1 MSDEETVESSEAAE
15 RPEYVAERF
24 WNTETSTADYES
36 MGKSYNELNSKFGG
50 FTGSPKDGYSPIEG
64 YEAEDA
70 LLSGFTEYANSV
82 NMNQDAFTKGW
93 ELLAAQSGASEEVSE
108 ENELAKLGDKP
119 QERIDKV
126 DSYLRNNLSAADY
139 ENMASLVTTAQGVQ
153 LVEALIPAQ
162 AQPKL
167 PSGETPQGSGM
178 TLQEANE
185 MANKKDE
192 HGNYLRSVDP
202 SYDAKVIAA
211 YGKVG

>member
-1 MSDEETVESSEAAE
+1 MNEEEASESSEVVE

-24 WNTETSTADYES
+24 WNAETNSADYES

-50 FTGSPKDGYSPIEG
+50 FTGSPKDGYAAIEG

-70 LLSGFTEYANSV
+70 LLSGFTEYANSI
-82 NMNQDAFTKGW
+82 NMNQYAFTKGW
-93 ELLAAQSGASEEVSE
+93 ELLAAQSGASEEVNN

-126 DSYLRNNLSAADY
+126 DNYLRNNLSAADY
-139 ENMASLVTTAQGVQ
+139 ESMASLVTTAQGVQ

-167 PSGETPQGSGM
+167 PSGETPQGAGM

-185 MANKKDE
+185 MANKKDD

-202 SYDAKVIAA
+202 AYDAKVIAA